1 MIDQSKRNKTKKI
14 AQIGVFSALSI
25 ILYYIRFPLPI
36 FPPFLQVQFS
46 NLPIIIISLCMGAKT
61 GMLVLLIKTI
71 IGAMFSFGESYA
83 VGELMDLIIGTA
95 VVLTSTLTYNH
106 FKTKK
111 GGALALLTGMFAW
124 VIVAVLANYF
134 IGIRLY
140 LIVFFKND
148 VSSFVG
154 ACSIIPGINESNY
167 LIRYCL
173 YAALPFNLIV
183 SFTVCLV
190 TFIVYKRVSNILK
203 GDEEKFKI
211 E

>member
-1 MIDQSKRNKTKKI
+1 MSKLNNKTRKI
-14 AQIGVFSALSI
+14 AYIGVFSALSI

-46 NLPIIIISLCMGAKT
+46 NLPIIIIALCMGTKT

-71 IGAMFSFGESYA
+71 VGAMFSFGESYA
-83 VGELMDLIIGTA
+83 VGELMDLIIGSS
-95 VVLTSTLTYNH
+95 VVLTSSITYNH

-111 GGALALLTGMFAW
+111 GGLIALVLGMFAW
-124 VIVAVLANYF
+124 VITAFLANYF

-140 LIVFFKND
+140 LIVFFKNN
-148 VSSFVG
+148 VSAFIS

-173 YAALPFNLIV
+173 YAALPFNLIL

-190 TFIVYKRVSNILK
+190 TFIVYKRVSKIIKSEDDEQQNI
-203 GDEEKFKI
+203 
-211 E
+211 